1 MSRIPIY
8 AAAIAALTGFSGAA
22 VAGPA
27 DPEIWA
33 PRMAETYVTMM
44 GMDAETADLDA
55 VGADM
60 RRLIAA
66 FGQEP
71 LLAEKG
77 PPAFVQAVE
86 LAQHGSVS
94 ATRGAMYDLARDI
107 LLTAAKMSGQPAD
120 SFIPLDI
127 WSDVDPFHAELTLG
141 LGLAASDI
149 AAMDKLKALE
159 AQSGLQVIPAAPS
172 EELVMKAWRQQED
185 EPVNNVLPTRLQA
198 WADGVEAAW
207 PELNDGE
214 REAALGALFRSEVPS
229 QSLLRKVLGTEDIVH
244 WLAGVD
250 LPMSET
256 ERQQSRELVHFMEMG
271 AFAGPLKQ
279 PLIEIAQM
287 RAAQGSAAG
296 LGAAA
301 TQLMRL
307 NNWSAMTGE
316 MHSWESY
323 RYMTQGY

>member
-1 MSRIPIY
+1 MRHIPMFPTFL
-8 AAAIAALTGFSGAA
+8 AALTCASGIAL
-22 VAGPA
+22 A
-27 DPEIWA
+27 DPVDPAVWA
-33 PRMAETYVTMM
+33 PRMATAYLEMM
-44 GMDAETADLDA
+44 GTDAEALDPD
-55 VGADM
+55 VVETDM
-60 RRLIAA
+60 QRLIAA
-66 FGQEP
+66 FQQEP

-86 LAQHGSVS
+86 LAQHGSIP
-94 ATRGAMYDLARDI
+94 ATRGAMYDLSRDI
-107 LLTAAKMSGQPAD
+107 LMTAATMSGDPID
-120 SFIPLDI
+120 SFIPLEVWNDA
-127 WSDVDPFHAELTLG
+127 DPFHADLTLG

-149 AAMDKLKALE
+149 AAMDRLKALG
-159 AQSGLQVIPAAPS
+159 AQSGSQVIPAASS
-172 EELVMKAWRQQED
+172 EQLVMEVWHRQED

-207 PELNDGE
+207 PNLNDKE
-214 REAALGALFRSEVPS
+214 REAALGALFQPEIPP
-229 QSLLRKVLGTEDIVH
+229 QSVLTKVLGTKDVVH
-244 WLAGVD
+244 WLAAVD
-250 LPMSET
+250 LPMSES
-256 ERQQSRELVHFMEMG
+256 ERQESDELVHFMEMG